1 LRLARTS
8 HNCRD
13 FIRGRSEGAMAQ
25 NCYSIEKHHNRWSV
39 SVFGVKVLICDSKKI
54 ALAVVRQATQAL
66 CLDRR
71 QNNGRDAATE
81 PSARSNDAKTPC
93 DAAS

>member
-1 LRLARTS
+1 MAR
-8 HNCRD
+8 
-13 FIRGRSEGAMAQ
+13 
-25 NCYSIEKHHNRWSV
+25 NCYSIEKHHNRWAV
-39 SVFGVKVLICDSKKI
+39 SVLGVKVLICGSKKM

-81 PSARSNDAKTPC
+81 PNSRREDVEAPCSAQG
-93 DAAS
+93 

>member
-1 LRLARTS
+1 
-8 HNCRD
+8 
-13 FIRGRSEGAMAQ
+13 MAQ

-66 CLDRR
+66 CFDRR
-71 QNNGRDAATE
+71 QNGSRDTAIE
-81 PSARSNDAKTPC
+81 PSARSNDAKSPC

>member
-1 LRLARTS
+1 
-8 HNCRD
+8 
-13 FIRGRSEGAMAQ
+13 MAQ

-66 CLDRR
+66 CFHRR
-71 QNNGRDAATE
+71 ENDGRDTATE
-81 PSARSNDAKTPC
+81 PSARSNDAKSPC
-93 DAAS
+93 DAAG